1 MVSPAR
7 KRLSESVEEVAGD
20 GGEMIGVSNT
30 KRAKVAVADGGMGS
44 GSIIGRGAQQRLH
57 RHQAR
62 QHHHQAPEGQAGGDP
77 EGDEDCEK
85 KTILLSRKLKHLFE
99 NRPTTANLK
108 FSNERLTASLQKM
121 INFEQGVLKQ
131 FETKGYALY
140 EMDMEVAEDEDEDP
154 LCGDG

>member
-1 MVSPAR
+1 MCIVLALHLRKETSLSPLGEGWGFFLGLILERRGQILMEGELAAMTSPAR

-44 GSIIGRGAQQRLH
+44 GSIIGLPKPKGRGAQQRLH

-85 KTILLSRKLKHLFE
+85 KLS
-99 NRPTTANLK
+99 
-108 FSNERLTASLQKM
+108 
-121 INFEQGVLKQ
+121 
-131 FETKGYALY
+131 
-140 EMDMEVAEDEDEDP
+140 
-154 LCGDG
+154 C

>member
-1 MVSPAR
+1 M
-7 KRLSESVEEVAGD
+7 
-20 GGEMIGVSNT
+20 
-30 KRAKVAVADGGMGS
+30 
-44 GSIIGRGAQQRLH
+44 
-57 RHQAR
+57 
-62 QHHHQAPEGQAGGDP
+62 
-77 EGDEDCEK
+77 
-85 KTILLSRKLKHLFE
+85 SRKLKHLFE